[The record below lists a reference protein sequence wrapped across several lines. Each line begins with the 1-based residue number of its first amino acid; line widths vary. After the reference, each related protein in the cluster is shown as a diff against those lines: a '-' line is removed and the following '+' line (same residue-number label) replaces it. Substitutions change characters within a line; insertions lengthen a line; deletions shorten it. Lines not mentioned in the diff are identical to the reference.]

1 MAQPQ
6 FQDRHLGVD
15 DSAETLMLEAL
26 GLGSLDEL
34 MDKAVPGHLRQ
45 EDIASVIPEPATEAE
60 VLQELRAMA
69 DANTAR
75 RSMMGR
81 GYYGTHTPSVITRNV
96 LQNPSWYTAYTPYQP
111 EIAQGRLEALLNFQ
125 TMVGDLTGLP
135 VSNASMLDEATA
147 VAEAMLLARRASKS
161 ASQVFL
167 VDTDVLPQTRAVL
180 ASRAEPVGIELV
192 DTDFEGELPE
202 AFGAV
207 VQYPGASGRVW
218 NPAAVLG
225 SLAESG
231 AITVVAADLLSLTLL
246 TPPGEMGADIAV
258 GTTQRFGI
266 PMGFGGP
273 HAGYLAV
280 ARVWSAKCQDVSS
293 VSPKTGLETPPT
305 V

>member
-15 DSAETLMLEAL
+15 GSAESLMLEAL
-26 GLGSLDEL
+26 GLSSLDEL

-167 VDTDVLPQTRAVL
+167 VDADVLPQTRAVL

-192 DTDFEGELPE
+192 DTDFAGELPE

-207 VQYPGASGRVW
+207 VQYPGASGSGVE
-218 NPAAVLG
+218 PGDSSAVP
-225 SLAESG
+225 
-231 AITVVAADLLSLTLL
+231 V
-246 TPPGEMGADIAV
+246 
-258 GTTQRFGI
+258 
-266 PMGFGGP
+266 
-273 HAGYLAV
+273 
-280 ARVWSAKCQDVSS
+280 
-293 VSPKTGLETPPT
+293 
-305 V
+305 

>member
-15 DSAETLMLEAL
+15 GSAESLMLEAL
-26 GLGSLDEL
+26 GLSSLDEL

-111 EIAQGRLEALLNFQ
+111 EIAQGRLEAVLNFQ

-167 VDTDVLPQTRAVL
+167 VDADVLPQTRAVL

-192 DTDFEGELPE
+192 DTDFAGELPE

-218 NPAAVLG
+218 NPATVLQ
-225 SLAESG
+225 SLSESG

-280 ARVWSAKCQDVSS
+280 RQGLSAKCQTSRRVSQ
-293 VSPKTGLETPPT
+293 TGLETPPT
-305 V
+305 A